1 MVVSREAL
9 EWLGTIVR
17 AAGDVIL
24 GYYDGEASASL
35 KADRSP
41 VTEADRAAHRTI
53 VAALPEWD
61 STVPVVS
68 EEGDIPPYE
77 DRRQWRQF
85 WLVDPLDGTKEFL
98 KRNGEFTVNVA
109 LIEDERPVLG
119 AVYAP
124 VLDRL
129 YLAGRGL
136 GAWKHEGSRPP
147 VRLLSTPRPEGGA
160 PLVVVESRS
169 HPSPELEEYLR
180 TVSVARRVQNGS
192 SLKFCLVAEGT
203 ADVYPRFGP
212 TMEWD
217 TAAGDCVYRV
227 SGRDGER
234 RSPLRYNTP
243 HLRHEQFV
251 IGA

>member
-24 GYYDGEASASL
+24 GHYDGEASASL
-35 KADRSP
+35 KADCCP

-61 STVPVVS
+61 PTVPVVS

-98 KRNGEFTVNVA
+98 ERNGEFTVNAA
-109 LIEDERPVLG
+109 LIEDGRPVLG

-124 VLDRL
+124 ALDRL

-136 GAWKHEGSRPP
+136 GAWKREGGRPP
-147 VRLLSTPRPEGGA
+147 VRLVSTLRSEGA

-180 TVSVARRVQNGS
+180 TVSVARRVQIGS
-192 SLKFCLVAEGT
+192 SLKFCLVAEAA
-203 ADVYPRFGP
+203 ADVYPRFGQ

-217 TAAGDCVYRV
+217 TAAGDCVYRF

-234 RSPLRYNTP
+234 QSPLRYNTP
-243 HLRHEQFV
+243 QLRQERFV

>member
-1 MVVSREAL
+1 
-9 EWLGTIVR
+9 IVR

-24 GYYDGEASASL
+24 GYYDGEVSASL

-41 VTEADRAAHRTI
+41 VTEADLAAHRTI

-61 STVPVVS
+61 PTVPVVS

-98 KRNGEFTVNVA
+98 KRNGEFTVNAA
-109 LIEDERPVLG
+109 LIEDGRPVLG

-124 VLDRL
+124 ALDRL

-136 GAWKHEGSRPP
+136 GAWKREGGRPP
-147 VRLLSTPRPEGGA
+147 VRLVSTPRSEGV

-180 TVSVARRVQNGS
+180 TVSVARRVQIGS
-192 SLKFCLVAEGT
+192 SLKFCLVAEGA

-234 RSPLRYNTP
+234 QSPLRYNTP
-243 HLRHEQFV
+243 QLRHERFV
-251 IGA
+251 IGAHERFVIGA